1 MLSPPDNL
9 FCLIENA
16 IKRKPERLNMDNW
29 HTLPNG
35 EEALTENQILHPHC
49 QHDLAGW
56 IVVMTAGA
64 VALELK
70 YGKHCDDLANQI
82 LDANLMP
89 KIPFGI
95 AFGEREDAWKL
106 IQGRA
111 AEERSMN

>member
-16 IKRKPERLNMDNW
+16 IKRKPERLCMDHW

-49 QHDLAGW
+49 KHDLAGW
-56 IVVMTAGA
+56 VVVMTHGA
-64 VALELK
+64 VHLEQYK
-70 YGKHCDDLANQI
+70 SVDDLANEI
-82 LDANLMP
+82 LECVYMP
-89 KIPFGI
+89 RIPFGI
-95 AFGEREDAWKL
+95 LFGEYEDAWKL

>member
-1 MLSPPDNL
+1 
-9 FCLIENA
+9 
-16 IKRKPERLNMDNW
+16 MDNW

-35 EEALTENQILHPHC
+35 SEALSENQILHPMC

-56 IVVMTAGA
+56 IVLMTPGA
-64 VALELK
+64 VTLELK
-70 YGKHCDDLANQI
+70 YGKSPDDLANEI
-82 LDANLMP
+82 LDAALMP

-95 AFGEREDAWKL
+95 AFGTREDAWRL